1 MQGFALV
8 AMPKVPVQEL
18 LPHCSK
24 RDSIMK
30 PQIAAKEVLVSLGS
44 GSGVALE

>member
-8 AMPKVPVQEL
+8 AMSEVSVQEL
-18 LPHCSK
+18 LSHCSK